1 MQPMAWRI
9 DEAVIRGEIDNTVEG
24 RTTGKVWLVGRE
36 DPLVLDLDGDCLRDL
51 AGTRLMFVNP
61 APQEQA
67 DALTLVPQQTGLI
80 GDMTASRRC
89 RVPDLMSLESEGQ
102 EERHEWRN
110 VLSLEWFS
118 NTNGRVVIESDSF
131 QLEISA
137 HEWSMD
143 EDAEAAQQLSNLHA
157 MREFIGQVIQRKE
170 NEEGNEAA
178 SEMNEYE
185 WEERLKESDRL
196 TDAYQEVLEKYMED
210 PEGERKEAFVMGWD
224 GLLDAMADQEEEEER
239 GDFDASDFSDMEEEE
254 DEEDDEEG
262 WMDADDFGDEDSHPL
277 QARAQEIALRAMDLM
292 ERESKPDSPA
302 HAVVSNLLQVTGKL
316 AGALNGRSSGYEP
329 ETGYVLAVL
338 KRCLSWLNEAVGA
351 CQELIAVETDLDH
364 RAALVHLRS
373 SIFEVRDGVTELRRE
388 LK

>member
-1 MQPMAWRI
+1 MLSMAWRI

-24 RTTGKVWLVGRE
+24 RTTGRVWLVGRE
-36 DPLVLDLDGDCLRDL
+36 EPLVLDLDGDCLRDL

-61 APQEQA
+61 APKMQE
-67 DALTLVPQQTGLI
+67 DALTLVSPQIGLI

-89 RVPDLMSLESEGQ
+89 RVPDLMDSETDGDKDG
-102 EERHEWRN
+102 HEWRN
-110 VLSLEWFS
+110 VLSLEWFG
-118 NTNGRVVIESDSF
+118 NMNGRVVIESDAF
-131 QLEISA
+131 QLEISPQ
-137 HEWSMD
+137 EWAMD
-143 EDAEAAQQLSNLHA
+143 EDADAAQQLSNLHA
-157 MREFIGQVIQRKE
+157 MREFIGQVIQRRE
-170 NEEGNEAA
+170 NEETNAVT
-178 SEMNEYE
+178 SEMNEFE

-210 PEGERKEAFVMGWD
+210 PDGERKEAFVMGWD
-224 GLLDAMADQEEEEER
+224 GLLDAMADQEEEEAR
-239 GDFDASDFSDMEEEE
+239 GEFDSSDFTGVEEGEE
-254 DEEDDEEG
+254 DEDG
-262 WMDADDFGDEDSHPL
+262 WMDMDDMDDDDSHPL

-351 CQELIAVETDLDH
+351 CQELIAVESDPDH

-373 SIFEVRDGVTELRRE
+373 SIFEIRDGVTELRRE